1 MVIRIATNNL
11 IILVAFVP
19 FVKFLLGV
27 SNVIVPWGTLI
38 LSVVLFVLVPLVFGI
53 YTRLH
58 VVKKKGLDYFENTFL
73 PKFDGSTI
81 VGLILMLILLFSFQ
95 GPTIL
100 NNPLHILLIA
110 VPLTIQTLFTFIIS
124 FGTSKVLNLPFEI
137 SAPAGMIGSSNFFEL
152 SVAVAISLFGMGS
165 PAALATKVGVLTE
178 VPIMLMFVAIANKTK
193 SYFKKEAIYV
203 N

>member
-11 IILVAFVP
+11 IILVQFVP

-137 SAPAGMIGSSNFFEL
+137 SAQL
-152 SVAVAISLFGMGS
+152 V
-165 PAALATKVGVLTE
+165 
-178 VPIMLMFVAIANKTK
+178 
-193 SYFKKEAIYV
+193 
-203 N
+203 